1 MYKEIC
7 VKMLVFNFVD
17 LKFIIK
23 EVGVAKFCIELIL
36 LVRVIINLLMS

>member
-23 EVGVAKFCIELIL
+23 EVGVVKFCIELIL
-36 LVRVIINLLMS
+36 LVKVIINLS